1 MSKVEAHNSEIID
14 DLFDSTD
21 PGEMERTRQKMLL
34 AAKIEDAM
42 KAKGWKKKDL
52 MSALEIKSPSIVTR
66 WFSGTHNFKTDTL
79 IDLQSVLGVNLLNVE
94 KENLPLGQVKKYTT
108 SPVKYTIHCVDYESY
123 PSFGGRKFSL
133 FTTGFPVFSSSSS
146 RAFFAIFPPFF
157 PATLFSFIPSA
168 FMFSAI

>member
-21 PGEMERTRQKMLL
+21 PDEMERTRQKMLL

-52 MSALEIKSPSIVTR
+52 ISALKIKSPSIVTR

-94 KENLPLGQVKKYTT
+94 KKEYPLGKRKM
-108 SPVKYTIHCVDYESY
+108 PL
-123 PSFGGRKFSL
+123 GRQNML
-133 FTTGFPVFSSSSS
+133 LP
-146 RAFFAIFPPFF
+146 R
-157 PATLFSFIPSA
+157 
-168 FMFSAI
+168 